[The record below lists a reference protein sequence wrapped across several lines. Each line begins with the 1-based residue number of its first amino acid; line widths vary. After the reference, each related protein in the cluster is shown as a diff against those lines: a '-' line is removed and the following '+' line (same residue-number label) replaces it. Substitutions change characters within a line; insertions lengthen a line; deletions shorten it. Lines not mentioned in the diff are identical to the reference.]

1 MTYLEMLWTSFFE
14 SLPNV
19 FSAILLLILALI
31 VAYLAKRVV
40 TKLLKLVNVD
50 KHTEK
55 IGLADEA
62 TGSSVEF
69 IGKLV
74 FLIVFLL
81 FLPGVLDKLGMQNV
95 SAPITSMVSQ
105 FLNYIPNILAA
116 IVILVVGLFIAKLIR
131 QLLTPILKR
140 LNVDK
145 IQEKAGISTTE
156 NTTVSSVIS
165 YLVYVLILIPVII
178 AALQVL
184 NISAISEPA
193 IAMLDKIILF
203 LPNIFAAIAI
213 VIIGLFISRIAGKL
227 LAEILAGVGTDRLLE
242 KLIPEDNTKLKSF
255 SLSKGIGDLVKYILI
270 LLFFVEAINVLRLQV
285 LQAVGASIIAYLP
298 LVISAIIIMGVALFV
313 ANWVESLLLKRFTDL
328 KIVAFVVKSAIITLA
343 VFMTLNQ
350 LGIATSIVN
359 AAFIIV
365 LGALA
370 VAFAISFGVGGRDSA
385 SNVLQV
391 LQKKHCPECTDS
403 EESAIA
409 ENAEAVEQE

>member
-203 LPNIFAAIAI
+203 LPNIFVAIAI
-213 VIIGLFISRIAGKL
+213 IIIGLFVSKIAGKL
-227 LAEILAGVGTDRLLE
+227 LTEILAGVGTDRLLE
-242 KLIPEDNTKLKSF
+242 KLVPEDKTKLKSF

-285 LQAVGASIIAYLP
+285 LQAVGAAIIAYLP

-328 KIVAFVVKSAIITLA
+328 KIVAFVVKAAIITLA

-365 LGALA
+365 LGAVA
-370 VAFAISFGVGGRDSA
+370 VAFAISFGVGGRDVA
-385 SNVLQV
+385 SNILQV
-391 LQKKHCPECTDS
+391 LQKKHCPECADD
-403 EESAIA
+403 A
-409 ENAEAVEQE
+409 NVETEVVE

>member
-31 VAYLAKRVV
+31 VAYLAKRIV
-40 TKLLKLVNVD
+40 TKLLKMVNVD
-50 KHTEK
+50 KYTEK

-131 QLLTPILKR
+131 QLLTPILRR

-165 YLVYVLILIPVII
+165 YLVYVLILIPVAI

-213 VIIGLFISRIAGKL
+213 IIIGLFISKIVGKL
-227 LAEILAGVGTDRLLE
+227 LTEILAGVGTDKLVE
-242 KLIPEDNTKLKSF
+242 KIVPEDKTKLRSF

-270 LLFFVEAINVLRLQV
+270 LLFFVEAINILKLQV
-285 LQAVGASIIAYLP
+285 LQAVGAAIIAYLP
-298 LVISAIIIMGVALFV
+298 LVISAIIIMGVSLFV
-313 ANWVESLLLKRFTDL
+313 ASWVESLLLKKFTDM
-328 KIVAFVVKSAIITLA
+328 KIAAFVVKAAIITLA

-365 LGALA
+365 LGAVA
-370 VAFAISFGVGGRDSA
+370 VAFAISFGVGGRDAA
-385 SNVLQV
+385 SNVLEV
-391 LQKKHCPECTDS
+391 LQKKHCSECADS
-403 EESAIA
+403 EDSASAES
-409 ENAEAVEQE
+409 AEAVE

>member
-1 MTYLEMLWTSFFE
+1 MTYLQMLWTSFFE

-19 FSAILLLILALI
+19 FSAILLLILTLI
-31 VAYLAKRVV
+31 VAYLAKRIV
-40 TKLLKLVNVD
+40 TKLLKMVNVD
-50 KHTEK
+50 KYTEK

-74 FLIVFLL
+74 FLIIFLL

-95 SAPITSMVSQ
+95 SAPIASMVSQ

-131 QLLTPILKR
+131 QLLTPILRR

-156 NTTVSSVIS
+156 NTTISSVLS

-184 NISAISEPA
+184 NISAISQPA
-193 IAMLDKIILF
+193 ISMLDKIILF

-213 VIIGLFISRIAGKL
+213 IIIGLFISKIAGKL
-227 LAEILAGVGTDRLLE
+227 LTEILAGVGTDKLVE
-242 KLIPEDNTKLKSF
+242 KIIPEDKTKLRSF

-270 LLFFVEAINVLRLQV
+270 LLFFVEAINVLKLQV
-285 LQAVGASIIAYLP
+285 LQTVGAAIIAYLP

-313 ANWVESLLLKRFTDL
+313 ASWVESLLLKKFTDV
-328 KIVAFVVKSAIITLA
+328 KIVAFVVKAAVITLA

-350 LGIATSIVN
+350 I
-359 AAFIIV
+359 
-365 LGALA
+365 
-370 VAFAISFGVGGRDSA
+370 GRA
-385 SNVLQV
+385 HV
-391 LQKKHCPECTDS
+391 
-403 EESAIA
+403 
-409 ENAEAVEQE
+409 

>member
-1 MTYLEMLWTSFFE
+1 MTYLQMLWTSFFE

-31 VAYLAKRVV
+31 VAYLAKRIV
-40 TKLLKLVNVD
+40 TKLLKMVNVD
-50 KHTEK
+50 KYTEK

-74 FLIVFLL
+74 FLIIFLL

-95 SAPITSMVSQ
+95 SAPIASMVSQ

-131 QLLTPILKR
+131 QLLTPILRR

-156 NTTVSSVIS
+156 NTTISSVLS

-184 NISAISEPA
+184 NISAISQPA
-193 IAMLDKIILF
+193 ISMLDKIILF

-213 VIIGLFISRIAGKL
+213 IIIGLFISKIAGKL
-227 LAEILAGVGTDRLLE
+227 LTEILAGVGTDKLVE
-242 KLIPEDNTKLKSF
+242 KIIPEDKTKLRSF

-270 LLFFVEAINVLRLQV
+270 LLFFVEAINVLKLQV
-285 LQAVGASIIAYLP
+285 LQAVGAAIIAYLP

-313 ANWVESLLLKRFTDL
+313 ASWVESLLLKKFTDV
-328 KIVAFVVKSAIITLA
+328 KIVAFVVKAAVITLA

-365 LGALA
+365 LGAVA
-370 VAFAISFGVGGRDSA
+370 VAFAISFGVGGRDA
-385 SNVLQV
+385 ARNVLDV
-391 LQKKHCPECTDS
+391 LQKKHCPECAGS
-403 EESAIA
+403 EESVSA
-409 ENAEAVEQE
+409 ENSEAVE